1 MINWIP
7 KTKLISVVKDK
18 IRPAKIILDIGSGIR
33 PQEFQK
39 NALQICVDPFNQYVQ
54 KLREKIIIQNR
65 QADFIV
71 LQSDWE
77 QIVKSLPPK
86 SIDNIYLL
94 DVIEHLDKNR
104 GLRLIKQTEKIAKNQ
119 IIIFTPLG
127 FLLQNPEK
135 KDAWGLDGGKYQEHK
150 SGWEPDDF
158 DSNWQIFASKDFHTI
173 ENKKYGAFFAIK
185 NLKKE
190 LTNEAPLGALWHLLN
205 LKSDEPLIQI
215 QQIKRIIRSLYVSR
229 LPNWVIRLAKY
240 YHSLKI
246 LFIRYPLKKIIKYIL
261 NKSRPKNL
269 PPPNLDLQMLEKC
282 RQIAL
287 TGRGSQAC
295 LDQGFLP
302 VPVHFYSPL
311 PDIKD
316 LEQRQVWDQKS
327 ELPGI
332 DFRPQSQLE
341 LLEGL
346 GKFGSECNWPLNPTM
361 RPLDFF
367 VNNQSFSFGCAGALY
382 VMIRHF
388 KPKRIIEVGSGNSSK
403 VIYQAITKNQTE
415 TKQKTHYT
423 IIDPYPSDYISQIP
437 NAELIAER
445 VELVNPKIFEQ
456 LSENDLLFIDSSHS
470 VKIGGDVTF
479 LYLEV
484 LPRLK
489 PGVVIHTHDI
499 DLPYEYPKAYA
510 TSETFRQF
518 WTEQYLL
525 QAFLIGNRDFEVLL
539 GMHYIQ
545 TNQKDAFQKAFPH
558 YDPAKHLFTS
568 GSFWYRRL
576 KEKK

>member
-1 MINWIP
+1 
-7 KTKLISVVKDK
+7 
-18 IRPAKIILDIGSGIR
+18 
-33 PQEFQK
+33 
-39 NALQICVDPFNQYVQ
+39 
-54 KLREKIIIQNR
+54 
-65 QADFIV
+65 
-71 LQSDWE
+71 
-77 QIVKSLPPK
+77 
-86 SIDNIYLL
+86 
-94 DVIEHLDKNR
+94 
-104 GLRLIKQTEKIAKNQ
+104 
-119 IIIFTPLG
+119 
-127 FLLQNPEK
+127 
-135 KDAWGLDGGKYQEHK
+135 
-150 SGWEPDDF
+150 
-158 DSNWQIFASKDFHTI
+158 
-173 ENKKYGAFFAIK
+173 
-185 NLKKE
+185 
-190 LTNEAPLGALWHLLN
+190 
-205 LKSDEPLIQI
+205 
-215 QQIKRIIRSLYVSR
+215 
-229 LPNWVIRLAKY
+229 
-240 YHSLKI
+240 
-246 LFIRYPLKKIIKYIL
+246 
-261 NKSRPKNL
+261 
-269 PPPNLDLQMLEKC
+269 
-282 RQIAL
+282 
-287 TGRGSQAC
+287 
-295 LDQGFLP
+295 
-302 VPVHFYSPL
+302 
-311 PDIKD
+311 
-316 LEQRQVWDQKS
+316 
-327 ELPGI
+327 
-332 DFRPQSQLE
+332 
-341 LLEGL
+341 
-346 GKFGSECNWPLNPTM
+346 
-361 RPLDFF
+361 
-367 VNNQSFSFGCAGALY
+367 
-382 VMIRHF
+382 MIRHF